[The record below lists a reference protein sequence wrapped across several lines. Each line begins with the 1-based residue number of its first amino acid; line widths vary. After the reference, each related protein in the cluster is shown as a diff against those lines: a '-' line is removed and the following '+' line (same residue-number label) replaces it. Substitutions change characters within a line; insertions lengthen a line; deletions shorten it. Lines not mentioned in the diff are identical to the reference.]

1 MDFEFKDIPL
11 YRLDGRNMISNYSQP
26 YRVALLTLV
35 NQILAFNATDR
46 WDLIM
51 P

>member
-1 MDFEFKDIPL
+1 
-11 YRLDGRNMISNYSQP
+11 
-26 YRVALLTLV
+26 V